1 MYKRWTP
8 GSRRHRRRTR
18 SSSRRSGNTGTDK
31 GFLVVAGLFVVGV
44 AAVFVLF
51 LWLVYSSG

>member
-8 GSRRHRRRTR
+8 GSRRDRRRAR
-18 SSSRRSGNTGTDK
+18 SSSRRSGSAGTDK
-31 GFLVVAGLFVVGV
+31 GFLLVAGLFMLGV

-51 LWLVYSSG
+51 LWLVYSAG